1 MGPILK
7 KSRTGLKSDFPEFQ
21 SKNSSQREM
30 ERGGIKARSQE
41 VVSGLSSDQVS
52 VMSRPGQA
60 VQLYTTAAAGIPEVG
75 GTIDRL
81 ELARSAVGCH
91 YFHLCLNL
99 VLRFSDQIIGY

>member
-1 MGPILK
+1 M
-7 KSRTGLKSDFPEFQ
+7 
-21 SKNSSQREM
+21 
-30 ERGGIKARSQE
+30 
-41 VVSGLSSDQVS
+41 VGLSSDQVS

-99 VLRFSDQIIGY
+99 VLLFSGPIFGFLDIWLFVPQEEGTIDR